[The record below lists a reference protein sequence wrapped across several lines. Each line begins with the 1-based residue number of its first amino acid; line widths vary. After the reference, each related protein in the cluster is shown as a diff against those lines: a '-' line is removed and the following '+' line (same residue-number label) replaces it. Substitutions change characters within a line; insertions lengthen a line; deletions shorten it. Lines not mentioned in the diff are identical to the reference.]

1 MTVSFHRY
9 GNMFFPGTG
18 NMYDLG
24 QKDGTYFS
32 VNVPLQQG
40 IEDEGR
46 KLASFFLV
54 L

>member
-46 KLASFFLV
+46 ELSFL
-54 L
+54 LDL